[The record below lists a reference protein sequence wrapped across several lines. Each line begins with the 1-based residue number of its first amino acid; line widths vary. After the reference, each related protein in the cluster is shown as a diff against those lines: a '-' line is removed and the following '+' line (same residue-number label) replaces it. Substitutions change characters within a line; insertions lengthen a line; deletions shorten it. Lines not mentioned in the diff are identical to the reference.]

1 MELLH
6 TFNLDDQIELRILRG
21 DLTQSDADV
30 IVNAANE
37 RLRHGAGVAGAIVRK
52 GGRVIQ
58 TESDNWVREHGPIT
72 HDQAALTTAGDL
84 PSKAVIHVVGPRWG
98 EGDETR
104 KLERSILA
112 ALDLAQD
119 KGFESIAF
127 PAISTG
133 IFGFPMGQAAR
144 AILTAIDEHVGSISK
159 SPLQRID
166 LVLFDESAA
175 EAFSE
180 AARDRWS

>member
-84 PSKAVIHVVGPRWG
+84 PSK
-98 EGDETR
+98 
-104 KLERSILA
+104 
-112 ALDLAQD
+112 
-119 KGFESIAF
+119 
-127 PAISTG
+127 
-133 IFGFPMGQAAR
+133 
-144 AILTAIDEHVGSISK
+144 
-159 SPLQRID
+159 
-166 LVLFDESAA
+166 
-175 EAFSE
+175 
-180 AARDRWS
+180 